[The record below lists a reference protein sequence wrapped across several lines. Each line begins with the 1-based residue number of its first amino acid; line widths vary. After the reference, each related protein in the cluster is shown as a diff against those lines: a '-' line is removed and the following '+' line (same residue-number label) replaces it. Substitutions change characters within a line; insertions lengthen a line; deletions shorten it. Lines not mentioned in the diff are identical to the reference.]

1 MKIAMM
7 TNSYKPFVAGVP
19 ISIERLSEGLRANG
33 HEVVVFAPDYEGQ
46 EKDENIVRYRALVKG
61 VVNGFSVPNSLDPKI
76 EKRFREGNFDV
87 IHVHHPMLIG
97 QTALYLSKK
106 YHVPLCYTY
115 HTRYEQYLHY
125 ILKLP
130 SLQSSC
136 TKSAVTK
143 SIVQNYVNYYAARC
157 DFVFAPTLSMQDY
170 LEEKGSETKIAVL
183 PTGLGKESF
192 TADEEEADYL
202 REVLRGDKKYLF
214 CTVARLAKEK
224 NLDFLFRALAVRKEK
239 HAADFRLAVVGDGP
253 YREKLCSLAEELGIR
268 EDIAFVGAVPNEK
281 VKNYC
286 RAADLFL
293 FSSLSETQGIVL
305 LEAMAA
311 GTPVLAVK
319 ASGVRD
325 VVINGRNGY
334 MTTVSEMEYE
344 NKLDELLKQDRTYL
358 EQGAVETAE
367 KYEMQEI
374 AKRAVVYYNI
384 AIRNHNRDSNHE
396 REENQLGSIS
406 YFNSRG

>member
-1 MKIAMM
+1 M
-7 TNSYKPFVAGVP
+7 
-19 ISIERLSEGLRANG
+19 
-33 HEVVVFAPDYEGQ
+33 
-46 EKDENIVRYRALVKG
+46 
-61 VVNGFSVPNSLDPKI
+61 
-76 EKRFREGNFDV
+76 
-87 IHVHHPMLIG
+87 
-97 QTALYLSKK
+97 
-106 YHVPLCYTY
+106 
-115 HTRYEQYLHY
+115 
-125 ILKLP
+125 
-130 SLQSSC
+130 
-136 TKSAVTK
+136 
-143 SIVQNYVNYYAARC
+143 
-157 DFVFAPTLSMQDY
+157 
-170 LEEKGSETKIAVL
+170 
-183 PTGLGKESF
+183 
-192 TADEEEADYL
+192 
-202 REVLRGDKKYLF
+202 
-214 CTVARLAKEK
+214 
-224 NLDFLFRALAVRKEK
+224 
-239 HAADFRLAVVGDGP
+239 
-253 YREKLCSLAEELGIR
+253 
-268 EDIAFVGAVPNEK
+268 
-281 VKNYC
+281 
-286 RAADLFL
+286 
-293 FSSLSETQGIVL
+293 L